1 MALIYFYD
9 ATELDRQQ
17 LTEELVDTDHHWEY
31 VPEKISLENCNDS
44 AEVISVFV
52 SSTVTREMIEAM
64 PKLKLIACRSTGFDN
79 IDMSAAAKRNITV
92 VNVPTYGEET
102 VAEYAFM
109 LLLALT
115 RKLSAILETENQQF
129 TPPQLRGH
137 DLAGKTFAAIGAG
150 HIGLNSLQIARG
162 FSMNTLAYDAKP
174 HPELEEQYGF
184 HYADLDTILANAD
197 VISLHAPLLPATHHI
212 INKATLA
219 KMKPSAIL
227 INTARGELVDT
238 GALLEALDNGR
249 LGGAVLDVVEGET
262 LLHYHEETALLRS
275 DILPEDTLR
284 HSVEI
289 SVLKKMPNVIIS
301 PHNAFNTVEAIGRIN
316 HTTAQNIIDFWYNK
330 TPNEVRKMKPQIPPT
345 QPGKLLIA
353 RHAES
358 EWNATG
364 RWTGITDVHLSEKGF
379 KEARMLGEK
388 LKELNI
394 PLDIAYCSKQI
405 RTHETLE
412 GILNGSDQSSVP
424 ITAAGELNERDYG
437 DYTGKNKWEIK
448 ELLGEEA
455 FNKLRRG
462 WNEPVPGGETLKD
475 VYERAVPFYHQ
486 TILPELCHGKNVLV
500 VAHGNTIRALIKYLK
515 SLSDEDVTHVEMSF
529 GEILIYDI
537 APSGLCTS
545 DSIAKINTTPPKA

>member
-9 ATELDRQQ
+9 ATELDKQQ
-17 LTEELVDTDHHWEY
+17 LTEELVDTDHHWEFIAD
-31 VPEKISLENCNDS
+31 KISLENCNQD
-44 AEVISVFV
+44 AEVVSVFV
-52 SSTVTREMIEAM
+52 SSTITSEMIEAM

-79 IDMSAAAKRNITV
+79 IDMETAAKHNITV

-115 RKLSAILETENQQF
+115 RKLPAILETENQQF
-129 TPPQLRGH
+129 APPQLRGH
-137 DLAGKTFAAIGAG
+137 DLAGKTFGVVGAG
-150 HIGLNSLQIARG
+150 HIGLNALQIARG

-174 HPELEEQYGF
+174 RPEFEEEYGF
-184 HYADLDTILANAD
+184 HYADLDTLLANAD
-197 VISLHAPLLPATHHI
+197 IISLHAPLLPATHHI
-212 INKATLA
+212 IDKKALE
-219 KMKPSAIL
+219 KMKPGAIL
-227 INTARGELVDT
+227 VNTARGELVDT
-238 GALLEALDNGR
+238 GALLEALDSGH

-330 TPNEVRKMKPQIPPT
+330 IPNEVQKMKNRPT

-379 KEARMLGEK
+379 KEANMLGEK
-388 LKELNI
+388 LKELDI
-394 PLDIAYCSKQI
+394 PIDIAYCSKQV

-412 GILNGSDQSSVP
+412 GVLAGSDQSDVP
-424 ITAAGELNERDYG
+424 ITMAGELNERDYG
-437 DYTGKNKWEIK
+437 EYTGKNKWEIK
-448 ELLGEEA
+448 EALGEDA

-475 VYERAVPFYHQ
+475 VYERAVPFYNH

-515 SLSDEDVTHVEMSF
+515 SLSDEDVTEVEMSF

-537 APSGLCTS
+537 TPSGLCTS
-545 DSIAKINTTPPKA
+545 DSIAKIDTTPPKA